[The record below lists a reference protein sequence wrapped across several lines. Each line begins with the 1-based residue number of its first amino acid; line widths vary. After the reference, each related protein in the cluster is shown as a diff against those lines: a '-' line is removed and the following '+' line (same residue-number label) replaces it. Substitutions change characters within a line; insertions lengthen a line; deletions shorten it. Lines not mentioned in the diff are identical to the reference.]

1 MSINLLR
8 KHNKLACNNLARQAD
23 LSVSS
28 TGKETDRPSS
38 NPRIALRLA
47 EKERRVSTSAR
58 QAFARTQRFLQNR
71 IGHADPERWHCI
83 PKSAAS
89 FHWPAL
95 WEQRHRPSASHVLW
109 GTVLS
114 ICRWNIKKDGSP
126 LKDILRR
133 QAFFSARRIAMRGS
147 TALAIFALVGCDGFP
162 KDIAGT
168 MKEITQSGVLHAG
181 LVADGAAERQER
193 DLAQTIAEA
202 AGVEAE
208 LETGSAA
215 SLLHDLED
223 GKLDLVVGEFAKA
236 SPWKKKVALSKAA
249 IPGAKPD
256 KHQPVLRAAIR
267 KGENAWFLFVSRTIE
282 RGGLR

>member
-1 MSINLLR
+1 MNQLTEGLKTNR
-8 KHNKLACNNLARQAD
+8 RGGRA
-23 LSVSS
+23 
-28 TGKETDRPSS
+28 
-38 NPRIALRLA
+38 AL
-47 EKERRVSTSAR
+47 
-58 QAFARTQRFLQNR
+58 
-71 IGHADPERWHCI
+71 G
-83 PKSAAS
+83 
-89 FHWPAL
+89 
-95 WEQRHRPSASHVLW
+95 
-109 GTVLS
+109 
-114 ICRWNIKKDGSP
+114 
-126 LKDILRR
+126 
-133 QAFFSARRIAMRGS
+133 
-147 TALAIFALVGCDGFP
+147 ALAALATIGLAGCQDYP
-162 KDIAGT
+162 NDIAGT
-168 MKEITQSGVLHAG
+168 KARVEESGVLHAG

-193 DLAQTIAEA
+193 DLAQTIAGA

-282 RGGLR
+282 EEA